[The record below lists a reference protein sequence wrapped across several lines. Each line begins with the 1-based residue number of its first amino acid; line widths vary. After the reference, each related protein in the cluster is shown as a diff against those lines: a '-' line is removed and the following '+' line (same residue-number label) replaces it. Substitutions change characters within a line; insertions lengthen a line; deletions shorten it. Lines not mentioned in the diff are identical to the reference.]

1 MAKVKL
7 SVDEIL
13 EDPIQFIQRLKI
25 INKKGKLVY
34 LKPTHEQ
41 IEIIQALEEDK
52 NLLILKPRQIGSS
65 TINLAYLFWKTF
77 TSKEPITVIILSHK
91 LNSSKH
97 LLGIVKTFYKN
108 LPITLMKKLKTENT
122 TELTFTDSGAS
133 IVAASAAGEGGL
145 RSFTCS
151 YLLISEFAFAP
162 NPEELKATAVSAL
175 NDGKLIIE
183 STASA
188 YGDALHKEIMK
199 SQRGE
204 GNWKFLFFGWAK
216 HKNYSLKVPRDF
228 QKTEEEKGLANL
240 WDLTDE
246 QVYWRRKKREAL
258 GAQQFRREF
267 PLTLDD
273 AFAQTGNSYFTER
286 DLRHLELHKID
297 FVDAEPVI
305 FAENNKDHRYGIGVD
320 VAYGGG
326 RDYSVFYVMDK
337 KTYQP
342 VMVWRSNQTSIARFA
357 EVIVDWARH
366 YNNALICYESN
377 NHGHALEAEM
387 KHLGYTNF
395 WLDENGRPWNTNLKT
410 KPLMFEE
417 LKTCLFGGLITQLDN
432 ITIMELKA
440 IIINDRGNID
450 VAEGTGSHGDSV
462 IALAL
467 AHQALKH
474 QRNPTQT
481 YLPDWIRKRKAQRAK
496 DEAGK
501 VEHRRY

>member
-1 MAKVKL
+1 MAKPKL
-7 SVDEIL
+7 SVDKIL

-34 LKPTHEQ
+34 LKPTDEQ
-41 IEIIQALEEDK
+41 IDIINALQEDK
-52 NLLILKPRQIGSS
+52 NVLILKPRQIGSS
-65 TINLAYLFWKTF
+65 TINLAYLFWKIF
-77 TSKEPITVIILSHK
+77 TSEEPVTAIILSHK
-91 LNSSKH
+91 LSSSKH

-108 LPITLMKKLKTENT
+108 LPIALMKKLKTTNT
-122 TELTFTDSGAS
+122 TELTFADSGAS
-133 IVAASAAGEGGL
+133 IVAASAGGDGGL

-151 YLLISEFAFAP
+151 FLLISEFAFAP
-162 NPEELKATAVSAL
+162 NPDELKATALSAL
-175 NDGKLIIE
+175 NEGKLIIE
-183 STASA
+183 STASS

-204 GNWKFLFFGWAK
+204 GNWKFLFFPWCK
-216 HKNYSLKVPRDF
+216 HQHYQRRIPKDF
-228 QKTEEEKGLANL
+228 EKTSEEQGLANL
-240 WDLTDE
+240 WDLTDR
-246 QVYWRRKKREAL
+246 QVYWRRKKNEDL

-286 DLRHLELHKID
+286 DLRHVEVHKID
-297 FVDAEPVI
+297 FEDGKPLI

-357 EVIVDWARH
+357 EVIVQWAKH

-395 WLDENGRPWNTNLKT
+395 WLDDNGKPWNTNSKT
-410 KPLMFEE
+410 KPIMFEE

-432 ITIMELKA
+432 ITVMELKA

-474 QRNPTQT
+474 QRTPTQT
-481 YLPDWIRKRKAQRAK
+481 YLPEWIRKKKMKAKK
-496 DEAGK
+496 DEAGY
-501 VEHRRY
+501 VGNRRY